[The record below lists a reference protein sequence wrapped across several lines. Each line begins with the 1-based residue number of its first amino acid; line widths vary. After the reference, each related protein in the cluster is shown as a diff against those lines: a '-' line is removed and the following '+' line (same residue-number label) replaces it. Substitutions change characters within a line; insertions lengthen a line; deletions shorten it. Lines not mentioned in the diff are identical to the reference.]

1 MARKTKQE
9 AAATRQKLLDA
20 AEKVFYA
27 RGVSAATLADVA
39 REAGVT
45 RGAIYWNF
53 RDKMD
58 LFEAMMQRVV
68 LPIEQAAQAHVAVQ
82 TVQPVQR
89 LLAACESVLRI
100 ASTDERARRVFEIAL
115 FRVEYVGDQV
125 VAQQRN
131 LESMARFV
139 AHLEQGFG
147 AVLTQTTSK
156 EDGSSCR
163 VDAVMQSLPVPPSL
177 AARGMA
183 ALLEGLLRTWLLN
196 GCDGNLLAQGMQLL
210 RVYLRGLGLA
220 EAEQS

>member
-1 MARKTKQE
+1 MARKIKQE

-39 REAGVT
+39 READVT
-45 RGAIYWNF
+45 RGAVYWHF

-68 LPIEQAAQAHVAVQ
+68 LPVEQAVQGHVAVQ
-82 TVQPVQR
+82 AEQPVRR
-89 LLAACESVLRI
+89 LLAVCESVLRI
-100 ASTDERARRVFEIAL
+100 ASEDERARRVFEIAL
-115 FRVEYVGDQV
+115 FRIEYVGDQA

-139 AHLEQGFG
+139 AHLEQGFN
-147 AVLTQTTSK
+147 AVLTQAVS
-156 EDGSSCR
+156 EDGR
-163 VDAVMQSLPVPPSL
+163 EGRAAVAPQALPVSPAQ

-183 ALLEGLLRTWLLN
+183 ALVEGLLRTWLLH
-196 GCDGNLLAQGMQLL
+196 GGKGNLLTQGMQLL
-210 RVYLRGLGLA
+210 RIYLRGLGL
-220 EAEQS
+220 EERP

>member
-39 REAGVT
+39 READVT
-45 RGAIYWNF
+45 RGAVYWHF

-68 LPIEQAAQAHVAVQ
+68 LPVEQAVQSHVAVQ
-82 TVQPVQR
+82 AEQPVRR
-89 LLAACESVLRI
+89 LLAVCESVLRI
-100 ASTDERARRVFEIAL
+100 ASEDERARRVFEIAL
-115 FRVEYVGDQV
+115 FRIEYVGDQA

-139 AHLEQGFG
+139 AHLEQGFN
-147 AVLTQTTSK
+147 AVLTQAVS
-156 EDGSSCR
+156 EDGR
-163 VDAVMQSLPVPPSL
+163 EGRAAVAPQALPVSPAQ

-183 ALLEGLLRTWLLN
+183 ALVEGLLRTWLLH
-196 GCDGNLLAQGMQLL
+196 GGKGSLLTQGMQLL
-210 RVYLRGLGLA
+210 RIYLRGLGL
-220 EAEQS
+220 EERP